1 MRVLGVWCKKE
12 EIMLAVAEDGEVVPH
27 SREKMKGS
35 GLLEANDRLEA
46 VRRDVVRV
54 LEEVNPDE
62 VRILMPEQRY
72 EASYP
77 QMAPRVALETVVRLA
92 CSGAGISVEMLNR
105 ASARSRV
112 GVSKTGRLEDHI
124 REVVSEPVGK
134 YWNAGRNLAAIAAVA
149 DP

>member
-1 MRVLGVWCKKE
+1 
-12 EIMLAVAEDGEVVPH
+12 MLAVAEDGEVVH
-27 SREKMKGS
+27 SSCEKLSGS
-35 GLLEANDRLEA
+35 GLLEASDRLEA

-54 LEEVNPDE
+54 LEELAPDE

-92 CSGAGISVEMLNR
+92 CNAADVPVEMLNR

-112 GVSKTGRLEDHI
+112 GVPRTGRLEDHVPK
-124 REVVSEPVGK
+124 VVPEPVGK
-134 YWNAGRNLAAIAAVA
+134 YWNAGRSLAAIAAVA
-149 DP
+149 DS